1 MNLKP
6 KNTTTE
12 RLQVLIEPLESRLLF
27 SAEHLL
33 GIGGGLIPIDDLED
47 DQYEDRRI
55 AVEAINDQI
64 YAAGLTER
72 SELLDTTQTVAF
84 VDLDISGADQLIET
98 LEKQSITVERIETG
112 QDGVEQISERLQ
124 HYSNLESVQI

>member
-33 GIGGGLIPIDDLED
+33 GIGGGLIPIDDLEG

-64 YAAGLTER
+64 NAAGLTER
-72 SELLDTTQTVAF
+72 SELPNTIQTVAF
-84 VDLDISGADQLIET
+84 VDLNIRGVDQLIET
-98 LEKQSITVERIETG
+98 LEKRNYSAVF
-112 QDGVEQISERLQ
+112 VVAAISL
-124 HYSNLESVQI
+124 HT